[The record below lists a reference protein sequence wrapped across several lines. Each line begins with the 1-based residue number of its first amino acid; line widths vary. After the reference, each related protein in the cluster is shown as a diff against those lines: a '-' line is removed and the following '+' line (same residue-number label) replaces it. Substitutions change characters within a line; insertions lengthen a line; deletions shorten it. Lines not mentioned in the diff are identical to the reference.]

1 MASVLSAGTTS
12 NTALN
17 LSADTTGILQF
28 QTNGTT
34 PAMTINTSQQVG
46 IGLTNPSAI
55 LHISSASQPYLKILY
70 AAQREYA
77 LTVTGSTTSDGL
89 AIRDESGSL
98 EIARFCR
105 GGNVGIGTSSPTQKL
120 EVSGRVLADSL
131 SAASAVY
138 IWSQNRMSLGAS
150 YGIESQQNSPL
161 FMLTQGVAQP
171 IVFGTN
177 GTERMRID
185 SSGNVGIGL
194 NPSGNYQLEGGTG
207 TSAASR
213 GFNLMAVSGGFSGG
227 DYPSIGYNFRT
238 TASSGSY
245 TYNATDTAARILFS
259 NVGTT
264 FSTAVSGT
272 GGNAI
277 TWSERMRVNSSGNFL
292 VGTTADITTGGT
304 SVARVCFDS
313 GSGQNGMKVRTNDT
327 SYAAYI
333 STTTASDHYFG
344 YMNNSAGTNVGS
356 IFCSNTTTTYNTGS
370 DYRLKENV
378 ARMTGALARVQQ
390 LKPCTYTWKVDG
402 SSGQGFIAH
411 ELQEVVP
418 ECVTGEKDAVNEDG
432 SIKPQGVD
440 TSFLIAT
447 LTAAIQELKAEL
459 DATKA
464 EVQALKGAK

>member
-1 MASVLSAGTTS
+1 MPSIINALTASGGGVSITGDATGNLALQTAG
-12 NTALN
+12 NTAV
-17 LSADTTGILQF
+17 
-28 QTNGTT
+28 
-34 PAMTINTSQQVG
+34 TIDTSQ
-46 IGLTNPSAI
+46 
-55 LHISSASQPYLKILY
+55 
-70 AAQREYA
+70 
-77 LTVTGSTTSDGL
+77 
-89 AIRDESGSL
+89 
-98 EIARFCR
+98 
-105 GGNVGIGTSSPTQKL
+105 NVGIGTSSPTDTAGFSRAL
-120 EVSGRVLADSL
+120 DL
-131 SAASAVY
+131 
-138 IWSQNRMSLGAS
+138 NGAS
-150 YGIESQQNSPL
+150 GAAYYARTNGSATSWTAFGN
-161 FMLTQGVAQP
+161 
-171 IVFGTN
+171 FGTDGYVN
-177 GTERMRID
+177 NR
-185 SSGNVGIGL
+185 
-194 NPSGNYQLEGGTG
+194 
-207 TSAASR
+207 AA
-213 GFNLMAVSGGFSGG
+213 
-227 DYPSIGYNFRT
+227 
-238 TASSGSY
+238 GSLIFAN
-245 TYNATDTAARILFS
+245 NAT
-259 NVGTT
+259 
-264 FSTAVSGT
+264 
-272 GGNAI
+272 
-277 TWSERMRVNSSGNFL
+277 ERMRVNSSGNFL

-464 EVQALKGAK
+464 EVQALKGVA